1 MLRKAEDVSPSVET
15 SERVRD
21 FYDRRPYPPPMESL
35 AGYRRHWQDY
45 QRRRVDFHLF
55 WPDLDYRED
64 LTILIAGCG
73 TSQAAKYA
81 LRWPAAQVIGIDCS
95 ATSVQ
100 YTERL
105 KRRHNLNNLDVYQLP
120 IEQVDDLGVS
130 FDQVVCTGV
139 LHHLAEPVS
148 GLSALRGVL
157 KSGGAMHVMVYA
169 PYGRTGVYMLQEFC
183 RRLAIEDTETGV
195 RDLIVALETLPAGH
209 PLQQL
214 LMESPEL
221 RDEATIADA
230 LLHPNDRSYSVPRLF
245 DLIRDAGLT
254 FGRWLRQ
261 APYSVHCG
269 VIAKIPQARDILC
282 LPPEEQ
288 YAVIE
293 LYRGTMVRHSAILY
307 HMGSDPSRP
316 VDFVGH
322 NWREYVPIR
331 VSDTVCIQERL
342 STGASAVLI
351 NRSHTSRDLFLP
363 VGPTEERLFHAV
375 DGHNSLAD
383 IAEIT
388 LESFDREAHIEMTGK
403 FFEQLWWHDLVVFD
417 TRHARTA

>member
-1 MLRKAEDVSPSVET
+1 MRRSAEDVFPLGEI

-35 AGYRRHWQDY
+35 AEYRRHWQDY
-45 QRRRVDFHLF
+45 QRRRVDFHLY

-81 LRWPAAQVIGIDCS
+81 LRWPAAQIIGIDCS

-105 KRRHNLNNLDVYQLP
+105 KREHNLNNLHVYQLP
-120 IEQVDDLGVS
+120 IEQVGTLNKS

-157 KSGGAMHVMVYA
+157 KAGGAMHVMVYA

-183 RRLAIEDTETGV
+183 RRLGIEDTDIGV
-195 RDLIVALETLPAGH
+195 RELIIALEALPAGH
-209 PLQQL
+209 PLQHL
-214 LMESPEL
+214 LMTSPEL

-230 LLHPNDRSYSVPRLF
+230 LLHPNDRSYSVPQLF
-245 DLIRDAGLT
+245 DLIREAGLT

-269 VIAKIPQARDILC
+269 VIAKIPQARDLLC
-282 LPPEEQ
+282 LPLEEQ
-288 YAVIE
+288 YAAVE
-293 LYRGTMVRHSAILY
+293 LFRGTMIRHSAILY
-307 HMGSDPSRP
+307 HVGSGLTQP
-316 VDFVGH
+316 VNFVGH
-322 NWREYVPIR
+322 NWLEYVPIR
-331 VSDTVCIQERL
+331 LSDTVCIQDRL
-342 STGASAVLI
+342 PSGASAVLI

-363 VGPTEERLFHAV
+363 IGPTEERLFHVV
-375 DGHNSLAD
+375 DGHNSIAD
-383 IAEIT
+383 IAEIA
-388 LESFDREAHIEMTGK
+388 LESSARAAHIEMMGK
-403 FFEQLWWHDLVVFD
+403 FFERLWWHDIVVFG
-417 TRHARTA
+417 TGHARTP